1 MKQNENPF
9 VLSAILLVISVVVA
23 LLLAFTNSITKD
35 KIADNTL
42 KEQIAARQEV
52 LPSASEFNDISYN
65 DGIVKGVFE
74 GLDESNNVVGWCVNV
89 APNGYGGEINI
100 MVGITKDYELSGVQ
114 VISNSETAS
123 LGARCTEP
131 EFLDQFKGKDFPLSV
146 TKNKDTKSDEISAIT
161 GATITTKAVT
171 EGVNEAFNAVQK
183 IGGGV
188 SE

>member
-23 LLLAFTNSITKD
+23 FILSITNTITKD
-35 KIADNTL
+35 RIADNTL
-42 KEQIAARQEV
+42 KEQIKARQEV
-52 LPSASEFNDISYN
+52 LPCASQFEDINYTE
-65 DGIVKGVFE
+65 GMVKGVFE
-74 GLDESNNVVGWCVNV
+74 GCDDAKNFVGWCVNV
-89 APNGYGGEINI
+89 APNGYGGEIDI

-131 EFLDQFKGKDFPLSV
+131 EFLDQFKGKDFPFSV

-161 GATITTKAVT
+161 GATITSKAVT
-171 EGVNEAFNAVQK
+171 EGVNVAYDIVNK